1 MRSFFKIFFASLLA
15 FFVFSLLVFL
25 LISGWIGGLL
35 SNPKAETG
43 SRAVLYIDLNQT
55 YHEKI
60 RENPLSSITEEEYDQ
75 PGVYDLVRLI
85 HHAES
90 DTAVKGIF
98 LKCNGNPNGF
108 STSEEIRNSLVQFKK
123 SGKFL
128 FAYADGYSQKSY
140 YVASVADS
148 IYCNPKG
155 GVDWIGF
162 SSRLPFLKGMLQK
175 LDIEAQ
181 IFYAGKFKSA
191 TEPLREDKM
200 TDANRLQT
208 TELLNGLYNHFLLKI
223 SEARR
228 LDSAILRKCVN
239 EHLIR
244 FARDAKSYNLVD
256 GLKYDDEVKDIV
268 RTRLSIG
275 KNDKINFVSA
285 AKYANATNYKK
296 YGKDKIALIYAEGDI
311 VAGKSDQDQ
320 IGDETYRGLIRRAR
334 MDNEIKAI
342 VIRIN
347 SGGGSSLASENLW
360 REITVARKSKPVVV
374 SFGDVAA
381 SGAYY
386 LSCNAD
392 SIFSDPGSITGS
404 IGVFGLL
411 PNLQAF
417 FKNKLGISFDG
428 VRTAPDADWL
438 TITKPLNENQKR
450 FFQSEIDSIYADFK
464 SRVSQGRDK
473 SMDYVESI
481 AQGRVWTGEKGF
493 ELGLVDKLGGIQ
505 DAIDCAARMAKTTD
519 YRLREFPEPKSF
531 LDKIL
536 GSFKKNVSQK
546 AVQDELGSE
555 GQSIYKSLRHL
566 KEISEGVQAR
576 MPFDLEID

>member
-25 LISGWIGGLL
+25 LVSGWIGGLL
-35 SNPKAETG
+35 SSPKAETG
-43 SRAVLYIDLNQT
+43 SRAVLYIDLNLA
-55 YHEKI
+55 YHERM
-60 RENPLSSITEEEYDQ
+60 RENPLSSIAEDEYDQ
-75 PGVYDLVRLI
+75 PGLYDLVRLI
-85 HHAES
+85 HHAER

-108 STSEEIRNSLVQFKK
+108 GTCEEIRNALIDFKK

-128 FAYADGYSQKSY
+128 FAFADMYSQKSY

-148 IYCNPKG
+148 IFCNPKG
-155 GVDWIGF
+155 GVSWIGF
-162 SSRLPFLKGMLQK
+162 SSRLPFLKGTLQK

-208 TELLNGLYNHFLLKI
+208 TELLNGLYNHFLLNI
-223 SEARR
+223 SESRH
-228 LDSAILRKCVN
+228 LDSSVLRKCVN

-244 FARDAKSYNLVD
+244 FATDAKSYNLVD
-256 GLKYDDEVKDIV
+256 GLKYDDEVKDMI
-268 RTRLSIG
+268 RSRLSIG

-285 AKYANATNYKK
+285 AKYGNAVNYKK
-296 YGKDKIALIYAEGDI
+296 YGKEKIALIYAEGDI
-311 VAGKSDQDQ
+311 ISGKGEQDQ
-320 IGDETYRGLIRRAR
+320 IGDETYRGLIRHAR
-334 MDNEIKAI
+334 MDNDVKAI

-360 REITVARKSKPVVV
+360 REITVARNSKPVVL

-392 SIFSDPGSITGS
+392 SIFCDPGCITGS

-411 PNLQAF
+411 PNLQGF

-450 FFQSEIDSIYADFK
+450 FFQSEIDSTYADFK
-464 SRVSQGRDK
+464 SRVSKGRDK

-481 AQGRVWTGEKGF
+481 AQGRVWTGEKGL

-505 DAIDCAARMAKTTD
+505 EAIDCAARLAKTTD
-519 YRLREFPEPKSF
+519 YRLTEYPESKSF
-531 LDKIL
+531 LDRIL
-536 GSFKKNVSQK
+536 GSYKRNVSQK
-546 AVQDELGSE
+546 AVQEELGSE
-555 GQSIYKSLRHL
+555 GQRIYQSLRRL
-566 KEISEGVQAR
+566 KEISDGVQTR
-576 MPFDLEID
+576 MPFDLEIE

>member
-25 LISGWIGGLL
+25 LVSGWIGGLL
-35 SNPKAETG
+35 SSPKAETG
-43 SRAVLYIDLNQT
+43 SRAVLYIDLNLA
-55 YHEKI
+55 YHERM
-60 RENPLSSITEEEYDQ
+60 RENPLSSIAEDEYDQ
-75 PGVYDLVRLI
+75 PGLYDLVRLI
-85 HHAES
+85 HHAER

-108 STSEEIRNSLVQFKK
+108 GTCEEIRNALIDFKK

-128 FAYADGYSQKSY
+128 FAFADMYSQKSY

-148 IYCNPKG
+148 IFCNPKG
-155 GVDWIGF
+155 GVSWIGF
-162 SSRLPFLKGMLQK
+162 SSRLPFLKGTLQK

-208 TELLNGLYNHFLLKI
+208 TELLNGLYNHFLLNI
-223 SEARR
+223 SESRH
-228 LDSAILRKCVN
+228 LDSSVLRKCVN

-244 FARDAKSYNLVD
+244 FATDAKSYNLVD
-256 GLKYDDEVKDIV
+256 GLKYDDEVKDMI
-268 RTRLSIG
+268 RSRLSIG

-285 AKYANATNYKK
+285 AKYGNAVNYKK
-296 YGKDKIALIYAEGDI
+296 YGKEKIALIYAEGDI
-311 VAGKSDQDQ
+311 ISGKGEQDQ
-320 IGDETYRGLIRRAR
+320 IGDETYRGLIRHAR
-334 MDNEIKAI
+334 MDNDVKAI

-360 REITVARKSKPVVV
+360 REITVARNSKPVVL

-392 SIFSDPGSITGS
+392 SIFCDPGCITGS

-411 PNLQAF
+411 PNL
-417 FKNKLGISFDG
+417 
-428 VRTAPDADWL
+428 
-438 TITKPLNENQKR
+438 
-450 FFQSEIDSIYADFK
+450 
-464 SRVSQGRDK
+464 
-473 SMDYVESI
+473 
-481 AQGRVWTGEKGF
+481 
-493 ELGLVDKLGGIQ
+493 
-505 DAIDCAARMAKTTD
+505 
-519 YRLREFPEPKSF
+519 
-531 LDKIL
+531 
-536 GSFKKNVSQK
+536 
-546 AVQDELGSE
+546 
-555 GQSIYKSLRHL
+555 
-566 KEISEGVQAR
+566 
-576 MPFDLEID
+576 